1 MAYISYDSEVF
12 NFMTHGTGKG
22 GFLGK
27 IVGLAIGAYLLAYVF
42 IGAVQAYAL
51 ANTSALGTAGIA
63 LAAVVTIVLL
73 ISAVV
78 MVLRE
83 AGIHV

>member
-1 MAYISYDSEVF
+1 MA
-12 NFMTHGTGKG
+12 HGTGKG

-27 IVGLAIGAYLLAYVF
+27 IVALSIGAYLLAYVF

-51 ANTSALGTAGIA
+51 ANTSALGVAGIA

>member
-1 MAYISYDSEVF
+1 MA
-12 NFMTHGTGKG
+12 KAA
-22 GFLGK
+22 GFLGR

-42 IGAVQAYAL
+42 IGSVQAYAL
-51 ANTSALGTAGIA
+51 SNTSALGTAGIA
-63 LAAVVTIVLL
+63 LAGVVTIVLL